1 MAVEM
6 TILGGECMKEL
17 KVEMNFYMP
26 LKDNETEEGAIER
39 FNKEFA
45 DKDIQVWDYEVREN

>member
-1 MAVEM
+1 
-6 TILGGECMKEL
+6 MKEL